1 MSTSTAVRIRA
12 ALAAA
17 MCASS
22 AVAQDLHL
30 IPGAQYISGLSAD
43 GHVAAGYTPIEFLY
57 WTVETDVVYIGGAA
71 PGSQGIGGSCG
82 ISTDGTRIV
91 GNTFN
96 VSGKTEASVY
106 SVPDAAWTSTGSL
119 GFNCDISS
127 SSGWAISGDGLT
139 VGGGII
145 AAAGCDFRGLHYSSS
160 VGIRTLPTA
169 YFYKPTRVNA
179 INADGTVLVGWN
191 DDYNGLRQ
199 GSVWRWN
206 GTSYT
211 QTLITTPS
219 GAKMGEASCVSAD
232 GTRVFGFGNFDGV
245 QKNYMWTQATKAV
258 SLGDSPI
265 GLSSYV
271 TGCNADGTI
280 AACFFRVPAPPPTS
294 GEGYVWIEGRGYVA
308 LEDWAAENG
317 VIVPN
322 DVRLSLPLC
331 MSADGRS
338 VGGAG
343 RTSFGVRAFVLN
355 LPPLA
360 SCDGDID
367 GDGAVGGL
375 DLTALL
381 AAWGPCGAGAC
392 GGDLNGDSSV
402 DGLDLTALLA
412 AWGDCP

>member
-1 MSTSTAVRIRA
+1 MSRHSVGLAVSMAVGASA
-12 ALAAA
+12 ALAH
-17 MCASS
+17 
-22 AVAQDLHL
+22 AQDLHL

-43 GHVAAGYTPIEFLY
+43 GRVAAGYTPIEFLY
-57 WTVETDVVYIGGAA
+57 WTLETDVVYIGGAA

-82 ISTDGTRIV
+82 ISADGTRIV

-96 VSGKTEASVY
+96 SLGKTEASVY
-106 SVPDAAWTSTGSL
+106 SIASSQWTSTGSL
-119 GFNCDISS
+119 GFNCDIST

-145 AAAGCDFRGLHYSSS
+145 AASGCDFRGLHFSSS
-160 VGIRTLPTA
+160 IGVRTLPTA
-169 YFYKPTRVNA
+169 YFYRPTRVNA

-199 GSVWRWN
+199 GSIWRWN

-232 GTRVFGFGNFDGV
+232 GTRVFGFGNFGGA

-271 TGCNADGTI
+271 TGCNADGTM
-280 AACFFRVPAPPPTS
+280 AACFFRAGPPPTS

-308 LEDWAAENG
+308 LEEWAEESG
-317 VIVPN
+317 VAVPSG
-322 DVRLSLPLC
+322 VRMSLPLC

-343 RTSFGVRAFVLN
+343 RTSFGDRAFVLR
-355 LPPLA
+355 LPPAA
-360 SCDGDID
+360 SCDADID
-367 GDGAVGGL
+367 GDGSVGGL

-392 GGDLNGDSSV
+392 GGDLNGDSAV
-402 DGLDLTALLA
+402 DGLDLTVVLSG
-412 AWGDCP
+412 WGDCP